1 MANYCCTA
9 MFAVCNCTAA
19 ANDTSYFDDISKVAG
34 KFAIPHPDP
43 SKTAAYELI
52 HTFVEAPTAGGTL
65 YRYEAEVVNGLA
77 VIDLP
82 SYYKFLN
89 KDTIT
94 KVSPVGHF
102 GVGYAKLNSSED
114 QISVT
119 ANQDGKYNVLLI
131 GTRKDERGVF
141 HWKGAEII
149 TSEARGN
156 YGKEV

>member
-1 MANYCCTA
+1 

-19 ANDTSYFDDISKVAG
+19 ANNTSYFDDITKVAG
-34 KFAIPHPDP
+34 GFTIPHPDP
-43 SKTAAYELI
+43 SKTNTHELT
-52 HTFVEAPTAGGTL
+52 HMFVEAPTAGETL
-65 YRYEAEVVNGLA
+65 YRYQIQVINGSA
-77 VIDLP
+77 TVDLP

-102 GVGYAKLNSSED
+102 GIAYAKMNSSED
-114 QISVT
+114 QIVIT
-119 ANQDGKYNVLLI
+119 ANQDGLYNILLI

-149 TSEARGN
+149 TRELRGN
-156 YGKEV
+156 HGKEV